1 MHPCWWLQ
9 IAASNA
15 GDGVLIS
22 HQVSETCFLISSSKC
37 QVRNALAEQTDA
49 GTNSPGLAQQP
60 TRVGLGRITFFL
72 TPLPLAD
79 VGRDKVVNHTNH
91 FAALYSLLA
100 YTALHTVCCSLKIL
114 HFFVSFCHFIGFKPE
129 RKTMDWRYFPLLP
142 LISQTENTTER
153 FLLTP

>member
-9 IAASNA
+9 IAASNT

-60 TRVGLGRITFFL
+60 TRVGLERITFFL

-91 FAALYSLLA
+91 FAALYSLL
-100 YTALHTVCCSLKIL
+100 TVCKA
-114 HFFVSFCHFIGFKPE
+114 V
-129 RKTMDWRYFPLLP
+129 
-142 LISQTENTTER
+142 
-153 FLLTP
+153 